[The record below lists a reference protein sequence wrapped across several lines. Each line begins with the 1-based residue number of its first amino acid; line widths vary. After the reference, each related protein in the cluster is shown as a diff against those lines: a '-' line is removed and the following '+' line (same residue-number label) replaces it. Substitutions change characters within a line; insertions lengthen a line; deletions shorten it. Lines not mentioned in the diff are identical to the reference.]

1 MPNNVP
7 GNVPINVPGKA
18 PCNAQRKMPGLA
30 QGLHG
35 LNMTDE
41 PCPIQAMHHS
51 IHSVMAVNAAWR
63 DPLGLL
69 LASTGEGVF
78 GVDLDGLCVFINPA
92 GARMIGLA
100 PQQVMG
106 LNMHAL
112 THHSHGDGTHYPMAD
127 CPIYN
132 AFRHGQPCR
141 ISSEVFWC
149 ADGSSFP
156 VEYSSYPV
164 FDQGQV
170 RGAVVTFVD
179 ITERKQAEEALHH
192 AKNELEQ
199 RVAERTQALETA
211 LQQLRELAAWSEAVR
226 EDERTRI
233 AREVHDE
240 LGSLLVALKMDVG
253 WLDKRL
259 SEQELWAAYEAQS
272 TLNTPARDSRQ
283 GKTQGKAQ
291 EKMREKC
298 QNMGRLIENAVV
310 NVGRIITDLR
320 PSILDHQG
328 LWDALAW
335 QAQEFVQSAE
345 QELKWC
351 MEVNAQRVLPEP
363 MAMAVFRI
371 FQEMLS
377 NVGRHARARTVDVDI
392 VEREGWLHLSVEDDG
407 CGADARVFESAQ
419 AYGIMGMRE
428 RARHFGGVID
438 IDSQAGRGTRMR
450 LSMPMPAA
458 EPESVPVP
466 VSAPEP
472 APVNVQVPE
481 PVPPNQA
488 AP

>member
-1 MPNNVP
+1 M
-7 GNVPINVPGKA
+7 
-18 PCNAQRKMPGLA
+18 
-30 QGLHG
+30 
-35 LNMTDE
+35 
-41 PCPIQAMHHS
+41 
-51 IHSVMAVNAAWR
+51 
-63 DPLGLL
+63 

-92 GARMIGLA
+92 GARMIGLE
-100 PQQVMG
+100 PEQVLG
-106 LNMHAL
+106 QNMHVL
-112 THHSHGDGTHYPMAD
+112 THHSHGNGTHYPLDD

-132 AFRHGQPCR
+132 AFRQGQPCR
-141 ISSEVFWC
+141 IDSEVFWR

-179 ITERKQAEEALHH
+179 ITERKQAEDALHQ

-211 LQQLRELAAWSEAVR
+211 LQQMRELAAWSETVR
-226 EDERTRI
+226 EEERTRI

-259 SEQELWAAYEAQS
+259 SEQDQRAADEAQ
-272 TLNTPARDSRQ
+272 AMR
-283 GKTQGKAQ
+283 
-291 EKMREKC
+291 EKMRGKC
-298 QNMGRLIENAVV
+298 QNMSRLIENAVV

-351 MEVNAQRVLPEP
+351 MDVNVQRVLPEP

-377 NVGRHARARTVDVDI
+377 NVGRHARAHTVDVDI
-392 VEREGWLHLSVEDDG
+392 VERQGWLHLSVEDDG
-407 CGADARVFESAQ
+407 CGADAQVFESAQ

-438 IDSQAGRGTRMR
+438 VDSQPGRGTRMR
-450 LSMPMPAA
+450 LSMPLPSWEAA
-458 EPESVPVP
+458 L
-466 VSAPEP
+466 
-472 APVNVQVPE
+472 
-481 PVPPNQA
+481 
-488 AP
+488 